1 MQPENNRRTTRVG
14 DVTKK
19 RSSKPS
25 LIMVPIKYRFLFISY
40 RARIKIGRNLSGDP
54 GMDAGPQHGHTR
66 RAEGCNWG
74 KLQKCPPDRAVITGA
89 VPRSRARYCCWAI
102 GKCKF
107 CQWPFFINNSTCR
120 RPRSHERTLKIGI

>member
-25 LIMVPIKYRFLFISY
+25 LIMVTIKCRFLFISY
-40 RARIKIGRNLSGDP
+40 WARIKIGRNLSGDP

-66 RAEGCNWG
+66 RAEGCSWG

-89 VPRSRARYCCWAI
+89 VPRSRARYCFAGQLGSASFANGHSLLI
-102 GKCKF
+102 
-107 CQWPFFINNSTCR
+107 I
-120 RPRSHERTLKIGI
+120 RPAEGHGATKGL